1 MHANVTLRE
10 DCQNM
15 KFFLVHIFPAFEFN
29 TEKHGPEQTPYLKNF
44 HSVSST
50 PLFEPPLFLS
60 GTISVIINS
69 PCTYLFKL
77 NNGNTRAM

>member
-1 MHANVTLRE
+1 MHANVTLRQ

-15 KFFLVHIFPAFEFN
+15 EFFLAFELN

-50 PLFEPPLFLS
+50 PLFVPPLSLS